1 MNAHRIDVFH
11 VADGDHVSGAVA
23 HYLVLDLLPAGNTP
37 LHQDLSHT
45 GKAQAVFQDLSAL
58 LRVLCDT
65 AAGAAQGIGRTEHH
79 RIADL
84 FCHGQTVLQTFHDL
98 GRSHRLID
106 LFHGLL
112 EHFTV
117 LGLFD
122 GQRRGS
128 DETHVIFCKDTG
140 LFQLH
145 GQV

>member
-37 LHQDLSHT
+37 LH
-45 GKAQAVFQDLSAL
+45 VFQDLSAL

-122 GQRRGS
+122 GQGCSS
-128 DETHVIFCKDTG
+128 DQAHIVLSKEACV
-140 LFQLH
+140 FQLH
-145 GQV
+145 GKI